1 MTLRTGVDLIE
12 IERVKEAIGRHG
24 ERFLGRVFTPAEI
37 TLCAGKV
44 ESLAGRYAAKE
55 AVAKA
60 LGCGIGE
67 VGWQD
72 IEVLHDEHRAPRLN
86 LSGEAKRL
94 SDELG
99 LQEWSLSLSHSQSHA
114 VAFVVA
120 VDFSVSP
127 NLNQTPR

>member
-24 ERFLGRVFTPAEI
+24 ERFLRRVFTPAEI
-37 TLCAGKV
+37 ELCAGKA

-67 VGWQD
+67 VGWQE
-72 IEVLHDEHRAPRLN
+72 IEVLHDEHRAPLLN
-86 LSGEAKRL
+86 LTGEAKRL
-94 SDELG
+94 ADELG
-99 LQEWSLSLSHSQSHA
+99 LKEWSLSLSHSRNYA
-114 VAFVVA
+114 VAFVVT
-120 VDFSVSP
+120 VE
-127 NLNQTPR
+127 

>member
-12 IERVKEAIGRHG
+12 IERVKEAISRHG
-24 ERFLGRVFTPAEI
+24 ERFLRRVFTPAEI
-37 TLCAGKV
+37 ALCAGKV

-67 VGWQD
+67 VGWQE
-72 IEVLHDEHRAPRLN
+72 IEVLHDERRAPALN
-86 LSGEAKRL
+86 LTGEAKRMA
-94 SDELG
+94 DELG
-99 LQEWSLSLSHSQSHA
+99 LKEWSLSLSHSRDYA

-120 VDFSVSP
+120 VE
-127 NLNQTPR
+127 